1 LKKLHNSQLLAYQQA
16 AKQAL
21 TTFAQS
27 VNIPVLLDGESEE
40 KYYQRIQNLLD
51 IPAWTVE
58 QSVLDECVDI
68 VLQKRI
74 SRIFQEHTS
83 AKEQPSESEK
93 DSTPLEKKVDSENT
107 SLNIKEENDE
117 SKQIALV
124 LAGLSQNKHEYGLPA
139 TAPQPVVK
147 ENQPQAPST
156 IDKPVAAESKPITP
170 ASTKPVT
177 KENKPP
183 VQAPTKPVTKENKTS
198 DPTSKSVKKTTTGK
212 GVSTR
217 GRTSNAANN
226 ATKAAPKK
234 AAATNAK
241 AMQTRA
247 ARGRKANSGRGR
259 GKGTN
264 ASGSKNSKKNTA
276 K

>member
-1 LKKLHNSQLLAYQQA
+1 MLHNSQLLAYQQA
-16 AKQAL
+16 AKHAL

-27 VNIPVLLDGESEE
+27 VNIPVLLDGESEDN
-40 KYYQRIQNLLD
+40 YYQRIRESLD

-58 QSVLDECVDI
+58 QSVLDDCVDF

-74 SRIFQEHTS
+74 SQIFQEHTS

-93 DSTPLEKKVDSENT
+93 ESTPLEKEVDSEN
-107 SLNIKEENDE
+107 SSSNLKEDENDE

-124 LAGLSQNKHEYGLPA
+124 LAGLSQNKHEYVLPA

-147 ENQPQAPST
+147 ENQSQAPST
-156 IDKPVAAESKPITP
+156 IDKPVAVESKPILP

-183 VQAPTKPVTKENKTS
+183 VQAPTKPVIKENKTS
-198 DPTSKSVKKTTTGK
+198 DPTSKSVKKTTTAK

-226 ATKAAPKK
+226 TTKAAPKK

-247 ARGRKANSGRGR
+247 ARGRKANGGRGR
-259 GKGTN
+259 GKGAN
-264 ASGSKNSKKNTA
+264 ASGSKNNKKNAA